1 MTSSTGTES
10 LPVGFSFTKTVHRAP
25 YPEISPSRPELSQ
38 AGKTVL
44 ITGGHTG
51 IGYAIARA
59 FARASAERIV
69 IVGRRSDLVTSAASR
84 LEAQFPKVQVSGQ
97 VCDVS
102 DLASVDTLWEY
113 LAKEDIVVD
122 IVVLNAAKVSM
133 GPILDVGRD
142 TVWSEYLLHVRTNL
156 DFAERLYKQPNAKGR
171 RRVGSHNP
179 LTGVSMTRLTG
190 LQALVNLSS
199 LAIHDTQLTGNQPSY
214 GASKNAGTML
224 LQRIAKDVL
233 PEDLQIVSY
242 HPGGIYTELAE
253 QVGLAQDD
261 PRWDE
266 GMLAVLC
273 AYLKVVSTP

>member
-1 MTSSTGTES
+1 MTSSTES
-10 LPVGFSFTKTVHRAP
+10 LPVGFSFTKTVHRTP
-25 YPEISPSRPELSQ
+25 YAEISPSRPELSQ

-59 FARASAERIV
+59 FAQANAERIV
-69 IVGRRSDLVTSAASR
+69 VVGRRSDLVTSAASR
-84 LEAQFPKVQVSGQ
+84 LGAQFPEVQVSGR

-102 DLASVDTLWEY
+102 DLSSVDTLWED
-113 LAKEDIVVD
+113 LAKEDIIVD
-122 IVVLNAAKVSM
+122 VAVLNAAKVSTA
-133 GPILDVGRD
+133 PILDSGRD
-142 TVWSEYLLHVRTNL
+142 AVWSEYVLHVRTNL

-171 RRVGSHNP
+171 RKVGSHNP
-179 LTGVSMTRLTG
+179 LEGVSMTRLTG

-224 LQRIAKDVL
+224 LQRIAKDVP

-242 HPGGIYTELAE
+242 HPGGIFTELAE
-253 QVGLAQDD
+253 QVGLTRDD

-266 GMLAVLC
+266 GMLAVKC
-273 AYLKVVSTP
+273 AYMKAVSTT

>member
-1 MTSSTGTES
+1 MTSSTES
-10 LPVGFSFTKTVHRAP
+10 LPVGFSFTKTVHRTT

-59 FARASAERIV
+59 FAQASAERI
-69 IVGRRSDLVTSAASR
+69 IVLGRRSDLVASAASR
-84 LEAQFPKVQVSGQ
+84 LGAQFPEVQVLGR

-102 DLASVDTLWEY
+102 DLASVDTLWEH
-113 LAKEDIVVD
+113 LAKEDTIVDV
-122 IVVLNAAKVSM
+122 VVLNAAKLSTA
-133 GPILDVGRD
+133 PILDVGTD
-142 TVWSEYLLHVRTNL
+142 AVWSEYILHVRTNL

-171 RRVGSHNP
+171 RRVGTHNP
-179 LTGVSMTRLTG
+179 SAGVSMTRLTG

-214 GASKNAGTML
+214 GASKNAGTMV
-224 LQRIAKDVL
+224 LQRIAKDVP
-233 PEDLQIVSY
+233 PEELQIVSY
-242 HPGGIYTELAE
+242 HPGGIFTELAE
-253 QVGLAQDD
+253 QAGFTRDD

-273 AYLKVVSTP
+273 AYMKAIGTP

>member
-1 MTSSTGTES
+1 MTSSNES

-25 YPEISPSRPELSQ
+25 YAEISPSRPELSQ

-59 FARASAERIV
+59 FAQANADRIV
-69 IVGRRSDLVTSAASR
+69 VVGRRSDLVTSAASR
-84 LEAQFPKVQVSGQ
+84 LGAQFPEVQVSGR

-102 DLASVDTLWEY
+102 DLSSVDTLWED
-113 LAKEDIVVD
+113 LAKEDIIVD
-122 IVVLNAAKVSM
+122 VAVLNAAKVSTA
-133 GPILDVGRD
+133 PILDSGRD
-142 TVWSEYLLHVRTNL
+142 AVWSEYVLHVRTNL
-156 DFAERLYKQPNAKGR
+156 DFSERLYKQPNAKGR
-171 RRVGSHNP
+171 RKVGTQNP

-224 LQRIAKDVL
+224 LQRIAKDVP

-242 HPGGIYTELAE
+242 HPGGVFTELAE
-253 QVGLAQDD
+253 QVGLTRDD

-273 AYLKVVSTP
+273 AYRKAVSTH